1 MLGDGK
7 HFGVFDAQRHLLSK
21 YKGISTE
28 GGIAEFICEKL
39 GFDIELEK
47 SKDGKLG
54 RAGPAFYFLPFY
66 IDQDAG
72 WTKSWE
78 SFSGLQQ
85 FALYRKNMIEYHLGI
100 RPQSFYDAKKKEMEF
115 LESQSELKGERNV
128 LSTALATFQKR
139 SSQMQVDLNPEDF
152 KEEMDQ
158 LVYAYNLQ
166 RARQQDALSK
176 LKDISNELNA
186 IDTDIAILR
195 RSISELTADYEFAS
209 RVETPDVV
217 GCPTCGTEFEN
228 SFQERFGLLDDV
240 EYCQGILDQLLKDR
254 IEISEKHNVAEREY
268 KSVGQEAHEME
279 LLLNRKKSAVSLREI
294 VAAEGNKE
302 MLTALGKDIAGLDD
316 EIQNIQNNI
325 DGLKADLKLDSKKKK
340 RILEFYQ
347 SRMKEYLNL
356 LNVFVLEEDDYA
368 EPTRVIKNNALGS
381 DLPRALLAQYIALL
395 HTLDK
400 FGTTKICPMV
410 IDSPQQQE
418 QDHSNLDA
426 IFKFIFTKVLD
437 GQQLILGTIST
448 DSVSAELIP
457 DDANRIDLGDVKY
470 SVLLR
475 DQYAAAIGDIGGM
488 HEALLS
494 N

>member
-1 MLGDGK
+1 
-7 HFGVFDAQRHLLSK
+7 
-21 YKGISTE
+21 
-28 GGIAEFICEKL
+28 
-39 GFDIELEK
+39 
-47 SKDGKLG
+47 
-54 RAGPAFYFLPFY
+54 
-66 IDQDAG
+66 
-72 WTKSWE
+72 
-78 SFSGLQQ
+78 
-85 FALYRKNMIEYHLGI
+85 
-100 RPQSFYDAKKKEMEF
+100 
-115 LESQSELKGERNV
+115 
-128 LSTALATFQKR
+128 
-139 SSQMQVDLNPEDF
+139 MQVDLNPEDF